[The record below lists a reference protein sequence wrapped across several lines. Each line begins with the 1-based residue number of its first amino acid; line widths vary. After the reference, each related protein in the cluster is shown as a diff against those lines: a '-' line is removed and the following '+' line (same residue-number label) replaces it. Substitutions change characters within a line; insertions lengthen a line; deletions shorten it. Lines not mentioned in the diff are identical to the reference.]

1 MKEEIVTVSTKGQ
14 IAIPADIRDEL
25 RLEKGKRM
33 VVTVKNGVVVMKPL
47 KNLSELKGVLSG
59 VDKDINK
66 VIRELRREWDVK

>member
-25 RLEKGKRM
+25 RLERGKRM

-47 KNLSELKGVLSG
+47 KNLSELKGVLSE
-59 VDKDINK
+59 VDKDLNK